1 VITVTSEKEKKQNGE
16 LYDPDDADLVEER
29 SRARE
34 LIRRYNQTT
43 EGEGDRRQHLLRELF
58 GTIDGTA
65 HVTPPFRCDYG
76 YNIHVGE
83 NFYTNFDCVI
93 LDACRVEI
101 GSDCMLAPG
110 VHIYTATHPLNAT
123 ERINGP
129 EYAIPVTVGD
139 NVWIGGHATLN
150 PGVTVGDES
159 VIASGAVVTEDV
171 PDGVVVQG
179 NPAEITKEI
188 DENL

>member
-1 VITVTSEKEKKQNGE
+1 MASEKEKKQSGE
-16 LYDPDDADLVEER
+16 LYDPEDPELVEER
-29 SRARE
+29 HRARE
-34 LIRRYNQTT
+34 LARQYNQTT
-43 EGEGDRRQHLLRELF
+43 ESESEQRRDVLRELF
-58 GTIDGTA
+58 GTIDDTA

-83 NFYTNFDCVI
+83 GFYANFDCVV
-93 LDACRVEI
+93 LDVCRVEI
-101 GSDCMLAPG
+101 GSNCMLAPG

-123 ERINGP
+123 ERINGL
-129 EYAIPVTVGD
+129 EYGKPVTIGD
-139 NVWIGGHATLN
+139 NVWVGGHATIN

-188 DENL
+188 DEKQ